1 MKLTDALLASNV
13 LLLVVLFFLLGSH
26 RQDFLLKIAGER
38 IIEKLYK
45 LELDIEPDDLED
57 DMPVY
62 SDENI
67 AKIKTIHDC
76 NKIVCEQFN
85 LFDK

>member
-1 MKLTDALLASNV
+1 MKLTDILLASNV
-13 LLLVVLFFLLGSH
+13 LLLVVLFFILGSH

-38 IIEKLYK
+38 IIEKLYE
-45 LELDIEPDDLED
+45 LELNIEPDDLED

-62 SDENI
+62 SDENV

-76 NKIVCEQFN
+76 SHIICNQFK